1 VVLNPNR
8 TVTEK
13 LLEMRSIKK
22 SFGATR
28 ALSGVT
34 IDLFAGEV
42 HALLGENGAGKS
54 TLINILGGIV
64 QPDSGSIVIGG
75 ETVGSFQDV
84 PAARRHGIAV
94 IHQEI
99 VLVPHLTV
107 AENIYLGRE
116 PTTRIGLK
124 DSKAIYKQAAEII
137 ETLGLDLEVT
147 RPVGLLS
154 TAQQQMV
161 EIVKAIS
168 VNARIVVMDEP
179 TSSLSLP
186 EVTRLF
192 KIIRHLKENGVGIIY
207 ISHRLDEIFD
217 ISDRVT
223 VIRDGTYIG
232 TKLTGDTNQDE
243 LVKMMVGRSLS
254 ALYSRNFRSTGKPL
268 LSVEGLSKRGAFED
282 VSFSVHQGEVLGFA
296 GLVGAGRSEMMA
308 SLFGA
313 DDFDSGT
320 IWLAGRK
327 VRFRNTKQAIRCGL
341 AMVTEDRKRTGL
353 VLSNSVGFNLT
364 LPALRSLASGPLVN
378 SRRKNQMIDRFVGQL
393 NIKTKSAWAPVSSLS
408 GGNQQKVVVAKW
420 LAIKPKVLILDEPT
434 RGVDVGA
441 KHDIY
446 STIDQLAG
454 QGIGVLLVSSEL
466 EEILNLCDRVC
477 VVRKGRIVKTLA
489 REELSQ
495 ETIMRYAAGAQSLT
509 DRL

>member
-1 VVLNPNR
+1 
-8 TVTEK
+8 
-13 LLEMRSIKK
+13 
-22 SFGATR
+22 
-28 ALSGVT
+28 
-34 IDLFAGEV
+34 
-42 HALLGENGAGKS
+42 
-54 TLINILGGIV
+54 
-64 QPDSGSIVIGG
+64 
-75 ETVGSFQDV
+75 
-84 PAARRHGIAV
+84 
-94 IHQEI
+94 
-99 VLVPHLTV
+99 
-107 AENIYLGRE
+107 
-116 PTTRIGLK
+116 
-124 DSKAIYKQAAEII
+124 
-137 ETLGLDLEVT
+137 
-147 RPVGLLS
+147 
-154 TAQQQMV
+154 MV

-192 KIIRHLKENGVGIIY
+192 KIIRRLKENGVGIIY

-223 VIRDGTYIG
+223 VIRDGAHIG
-232 TKLTGDTNQDE
+232 TKLTAETNQEE

-254 ALYSRNFRSTGKPL
+254 ALYSRSFRSKGEPL
-268 LSVEGLSKRGAFED
+268 LSVKGLSKRGAFED

-296 GLVGAGRSEMMA
+296 GLVGAGRSEIMA
-308 SLFGA
+308 SVFGA
-313 DDFDSGT
+313 DDFESGT
-320 IWLAGRK
+320 IRLDGRE
-327 VRFRNTKQAIRCGL
+327 VRFRNTKAAIRCGL

-353 VLSNSVGFNLT
+353 VLSNSLGFNLT
-364 LPALRSLASGPLVN
+364 LSALRSLARGPLVN
-378 SRRKNQMIDRFVGQL
+378 SRRKNQMIDRFVAQL

-420 LAIKPKVLILDEPT
+420 LATKPKVLILDEPT

-446 STIDQLAG
+446 STIDELAR
-454 QGIGVLLVSSEL
+454 QGLGVLLISSEL

-495 ETIMRYAAGAQSLT
+495 ETIMRYAAGAQT
-509 DRL
+509 PADRI

>member
-1 VVLNPNR
+1 MSK
-8 TVTEK
+8 K
-13 LLEMRSIKK
+13 LLEMRNIKK

-28 ALSGVT
+28 ALSGVS
-34 IDLFAGEV
+34 IDLRAGEV

-64 QPDSGSIVIGG
+64 QPDSGAIFING
-75 ETVGSFQDV
+75 EAVGSFQDV
-84 PAARRHGIAV
+84 QAARRYGIAV

-99 VLVPHLTV
+99 VLVPHLSV

-124 DSKAIYKQAAEII
+124 DRKSIYENAHQII
-137 ETLGLDLEVT
+137 ESLHLDLDVG
-147 RPVGLLS
+147 RPVRELS

-168 VNARIVVMDEP
+168 FNARIVVMDEP

-192 KIIRHLKENGVGIIY
+192 EIIRRLQENGVGIIY

-223 VIRDGTYIG
+223 VIRDGAYIG
-232 TKLTGDTNQDE
+232 TKLTGDTDHQE
-243 LVKMMVGRSLS
+243 LVRMMVGRSLS
-254 ALYSRNFRSTGKPL
+254 AFYSRSFCVRSEPL

-282 VSFSVHQGEVLGFA
+282 VSFCVHKGEVLGFA
-296 GLVGAGRSEMMA
+296 GLVGAGRSEIMA

-313 DDFDSGT
+313 DGFDSGA
-320 IWLAGRK
+320 IRLNGRN
-327 VRFRNTKQAIRCGL
+327 VRFRNTEEAIENGL

-353 VLSNSVGFNLT
+353 VLSNSIGFNLT
-364 LPALRSLASGPLVN
+364 LAALRSLAPGPLVD
-378 SRRKNQMIDRFVGQL
+378 SRRKNEMIDRFIGQL
-393 NIKTKSAWAPVSSLS
+393 GIKTNSAWAAVSSLS

-420 LAIKPKVLILDEPT
+420 LATEPKVLILDEPT

-441 KHDIY
+441 KHEIY
-446 STIDQLAG
+446 SIIDELAR

-466 EEILNLCDRVC
+466 EEILNLCDTVC
-477 VVRKGRIVKTLA
+477 VVRKGRVVRTLT

-495 ETIMRYAAGAQSLT
+495 EMIMQYAAGAGT
-509 DRL
+509 KADRI

>member
-1 VVLNPNR
+1 LASNSNKVMSG
-8 TVTEK
+8 K

-34 IDLFAGEV
+34 IDLLAGEV

-64 QPDSGSIVIGG
+64 QPDSGSILIGG
-75 ETVGSFQDV
+75 ETVGSFADV
-84 PAARRHGIAV
+84 QTARKHGIAV

-99 VLVPHLTV
+99 VLVPHLSV

-124 DSKAIYKQAAEII
+124 DRKAIYRQASEII
-137 ETLGLDLEVT
+137 ETLGLELDVT
-147 RPVGLLS
+147 RPVGQLP

-192 KIIRHLKENGVGIIY
+192 EIIRRLKKNGVGVIY
-207 ISHRLDEIFD
+207 ISHRLDEIFE

-223 VIRDGTYIG
+223 VIRDGAYVG
-232 TKLTGDTNQDE
+232 TRSTRETDQEE

-254 ALYSRNFRSTGKPL
+254 ALYSRNFRALGEAL
-268 LSVEGLSKRGAFED
+268 LSVEGLSKRGVFEE
-282 VSFSVHQGEVLGFA
+282 VCFSVHQGEVLGFA

-313 DDFDSGT
+313 DQYDRGT
-320 IWLAGRK
+320 IRLNGRK
-327 VRFRNTKQAIRCGL
+327 VEFRNTEQAIRSGL

-364 LPALRSLASGPLVN
+364 LPALWSLASGALVD
-378 SRRKNQMIDRFVGQL
+378 SRRKNQVINHFVGQL
-393 NIKTKSAWAPVSSLS
+393 KIKTKSAWAPVSSLS

-420 LAIKPKVLILDEPT
+420 LATKPKVLILDEPT

-446 STIDQLAG
+446 STIDELAG
-454 QGIGVLLVSSEL
+454 QGLGVILVSSEL

-477 VVRKGRIVKTLA
+477 VVRKGRIVKNLS

-495 ETIMRYAAGAQSLT
+495 ETIMRYAAGAQTLAERT
-509 DRL
+509 

>member
-1 VVLNPNR
+1 MSQ
-8 TVTEK
+8 K
-13 LLEMRSIKK
+13 LLEMRNIKK

-28 ALSGVT
+28 ALSGVS
-34 IDLFAGEV
+34 IDLHAGEV

-64 QPDSGSIVIGG
+64 QPDSGTIVING
-75 ETVGSFQDV
+75 EPVGSFQDV
-84 PAARRHGIAV
+84 QAARRYGIAV

-99 VLVPHLTV
+99 VLVPHLSV

-116 PTTRIGLK
+116 ATTGIGLK
-124 DSKAIYKQAAEII
+124 DNKTIYKHAREII
-137 ETLGLDLEVT
+137 DSLDLDLDVG
-147 RPVGLLS
+147 RPVRELS

-168 VNARIVVMDEP
+168 FNARIVVMDEP

-186 EVTRLF
+186 EVARLF
-192 KIIRHLKENGVGIIY
+192 EIIRRLKENGVGIIY

-217 ISDRVT
+217 ISNRVT
-223 VIRDGTYIG
+223 VIRDGAYIG
-232 TKLTGDTNQDE
+232 TKLTADTDHQE

-254 ALYSRNFRSTGKPL
+254 AFYSRSFCAGKEPL
-268 LSVEGLSKRGAFED
+268 LSVEGLSKRGVFED
-282 VSFSVHQGEVLGFA
+282 VSFSVHKGEVLGFA
-296 GLVGAGRSEMMA
+296 GLVGAGRSEIMA

-320 IWLAGRK
+320 IWFNGRK
-327 VRFRNTKQAIRCGL
+327 IRFRNTEEAIRHGL

-364 LPALRSLASGPLVN
+364 LAALRSLAPGALVN
-378 SRRKNQMIDRFVGQL
+378 SQRKNQMIDRFIGQL
-393 NIKTKSAWAPVSSLS
+393 NIKTSSAWAAVSSLS

-420 LAIKPKVLILDEPT
+420 LATQPKVLILDEPT

-441 KHDIY
+441 KHEIY
-446 STIDQLAG
+446 SIIDELAKEG
-454 QGIGVLLVSSEL
+454 LGVLLVSSEL
-466 EEILNLCDRVC
+466 EEILNLCDTVC
-477 VVRKGRIVKTLA
+477 VVRRGRLVRTLS
-489 REELSQ
+489 RKELSQ
-495 ETIMRYAAGAQSLT
+495 EAIMQYAAGAEKIA
-509 DRL
+509 DRI